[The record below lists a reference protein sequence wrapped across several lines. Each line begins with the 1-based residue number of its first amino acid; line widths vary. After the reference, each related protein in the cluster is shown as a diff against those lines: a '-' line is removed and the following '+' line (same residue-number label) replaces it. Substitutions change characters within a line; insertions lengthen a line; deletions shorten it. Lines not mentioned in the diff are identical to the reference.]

1 MYTVYKTKPYLIP
14 YIYANAPNAYRKT
27 EWITL
32 TPEHSE
38 KLAHARIK
46 LKLEELYPGKW
57 EYDGMQY
64 IHKESVGMDY
74 QLAILYVEGTQL
86 IDVR

>member
-14 YIYANAPNAYRKT
+14 YIYSNAPNARKT

-32 TPEHSE
+32 TPEHNT
-38 KLAHARIK
+38 KLAHARIR
-46 LKLEELYPGKW
+46 LKLTELYRDNW
-57 EYDGMQY
+57 EFDGVQY
-64 IHKESVGMDY
+64 LHKHSIGMDY